1 MRSDTESTET
11 MDIFRQVVM
20 SGRIVL
26 TTMILCCV
34 LYTLIILGIGQAFVP
49 YTANGSLLQNEQGET
64 VGSAAIAQ
72 GFSQPEYFWP
82 RPSAADYN
90 AAATGGSNLSPASP
104 ELRKRAETILAKLAV
119 KGAESIPIPANPA
132 IPADL
137 VTTSGSGVDPH
148 ITLQGARYQIAR
160 VASARNMSSEKVTEL
175 LEQHARRTGGAL
187 TPEPLVNV
195 LLVNMALDKMER

>member
-1 MRSDTESTET
+1 MRSDTET
-11 MDIFRQVVM
+11 MNIFRHIVV

-26 TTMILCCV
+26 TTMIICSV
-34 LYTLIILGIGQAFVP
+34 FYTLPILGVGQVFVP
-49 YTANGSLLQNEQGET
+49 YTANGSLMHNEQGET

-72 GFSQPEYFWP
+72 GFSRPEYFRP

-90 AAATGGSNLSPASP
+90 GAATGGSNLSPANP
-104 ELRKRAETILAKLAV
+104 ELRKRAETILAKMAG
-119 KGAESIPIPANPA
+119 KGAEFAP

-148 ITLQGARYQIAR
+148 ITLQGALYQVPR
-160 VASARNMSSEKVTEL
+160 VASARHMPMEKVTAL
-175 LEQHARRTGGAL
+175 LEQHAGRPGGAL

-195 LLVNMALDKMER
+195 LLVNMALDKMGR

>member
-1 MRSDTESTET
+1 MGNDTET
-11 MDIFRQVVM
+11 MNIFRHIVM

-34 LYTLIILGIGQAFVP
+34 LYTLIILGVGQVFVP
-49 YTANGSLLQNEQGET
+49 YTANGSLMQNEQGET
-64 VGSAAIAQ
+64 VGSEAIAQ
-72 GFSQPEYFWP
+72 GFSRPEYFWP

-90 AAATGGSNLSPASP
+90 AAATGGSNLSPANP
-104 ELRKRAETILAKLAV
+104 ELRKRAETILTKMAG
-119 KGAESIPIPANPA
+119 KGAESKPIPTISA

-148 ITLQGARYQIAR
+148 ITLQGARYQVAR
-160 VASARNMSSEKVTEL
+160 VASARNISSEKVTEL
-175 LEQHARRTGGAL
+175 LEQHAGRTGGAL

-195 LLVNMALDKMER
+195 LLVNMALDKMGR